1 MGNIKTVFE
10 DCEIIVVGGGM
21 AGTGAA
27 FEARYWGRNMK
38 IVCVEKEVPNKE
50 ALDSQLLYSEPKG
63 LNIDTGLP
71 EMKKER
77 FKQGVYY

>member
-1 MGNIKTVFE
+1 MGKAYSKT
-10 DCEIIVVGGGM
+10 CRKEI
-21 AGTGAA
+21 
-27 FEARYWGRNMK
+27 
-38 IVCVEKEVPNKE
+38 PNKE

>member
-1 MGNIKTVFE
+1 VIRDELGAISQALLTLEAANNNNLTVAGV
-10 DCEIIVVGGGM
+10 ILNVV
-21 AGTGAA
+21 
-27 FEARYWGRNMK
+27 ESNNLS
-38 IVCVEKEVPNKE
+38 NKE

-71 EMKKER
+71 EMKKEK

>member
-1 MGNIKTVFE
+1 
-10 DCEIIVVGGGM
+10 VG
-21 AGTGAA
+21 
-27 FEARYWGRNMK
+27 K
-38 IVCVEKEVPNKE
+38 HIPKLSEKEKPSKE

-71 EMKKER
+71 EMKKEK